1 MPVVFESAGKSV
13 QVNLSHTTG
22 AMEPALIEGWLG
34 ITAVGGESG
43 DLIALT
49 IAQEEYQFDVPDALD
64 VSKGVVVYVTLASV
78 TAHEIP
84 DGAFNTDGG
93 AGTKAL
99 FRATADKDTSGGAGN
114 HWVTGILL
122 PEGV

>member
-34 ITAVGGESG
+34 ITAAGGESG

-64 VSKGVVVYVTLASV
+64 VS
-78 TAHEIP
+78 
-84 DGAFNTDGG
+84 
-93 AGTKAL
+93 
-99 FRATADKDTSGGAGN
+99 
-114 HWVTGILL
+114 
-122 PEGV
+122 